1 MSSNLSILT
10 NEVNAVKVNIT
21 DVNGTI
27 IGAIYDNNG
36 QIAIDGFSPG
46 GGGAT
51 GPTGSQGPIGP
62 TGPSGGGAIGPT
74 GPSGGGATGPTGP
87 SGMGM
92 TGPTGSSGMG
102 MTGPTGSSG
111 MGMTGP
117 TGPSGMGMTGPTGP
131 SGMGMT
137 GPTGAIAN
145 LSSVPSNAILYNSS
159 SNVSGNSNFTIS
171 PIEPTTWIAPAG
183 QEGTT
188 GLLNQSQTV
197 ATASNGDIYV
207 GGNFRF
213 LTPPFA
219 TSFDRVARWVQSGST
234 GTWYQLTDGGTGTG
248 VGTVSGSQEVRSLSI
263 APNNDVYIGGDFI
276 QLANGQVA
284 NRIAKFKP
292 LGNTGIWSPLIGSTG
307 INGLGN
313 TVNAIVVA
321 TNNDVYVAGN
331 FTTPGNYVVKWN
343 GVDWVPLTG
352 GTAPNS
358 IIFSLALDS
367 SNNLYAGLDYGAL
380 YFWNG
385 TTWTELATTTG
396 NAPINSIKYIN
407 SNTVYLGTGS
417 PGSRLKLYNGS
428 AIVDITSGPTGTN
441 EYINGIEYIPFSN
454 SLAITGNFANS
465 NNPVVSLNNT
475 AIYSLT
481 TNTWKALG
489 NTGAVG
495 VGNSFSYSKGV
506 TLGTNN
512 NLYFAGNFTDTAG
525 LSLPSSNFGIYASTG
540 YTMNALGEVTV
551 NNLAIANGDITTS
564 AGGTSGNYLRIFI
577 NGTPYKIALLSD

>member
-1 MSSNLSILT
+1 M
-10 NEVNAVKVNIT
+10 
-21 DVNGTI
+21 GM
-27 IGAIYDNNG
+27 
-36 QIAIDGFSPG
+36 
-46 GGGAT
+46 T
-51 GPTGSQGPIGP
+51 GPTG
-62 TGPSGGGAIGPT
+62 A
-74 GPSGGGATGPTGP
+74 

-92 TGPTGSSGMG
+92 TGPTGASGMG
-102 MTGPTGSSG
+102 MTGPTGASG

-117 TGPSGMGMTGPTGP
+117 TGASGMGMTGPTGA

-137 GPTGAIAN
+137 GPTGAISN
-145 LSSVPSNAILYNSS
+145 LSSVPANAILYNSS

-183 QEGTT
+183 QQGTT

-248 VGTVSGSQEVRSLSI
+248 VGTVGGSQEVRSLSI
-263 APNNDVYIGGDFI
+263 APNNDVYIGGDFT

-321 TNNDVYVAGN
+321 TNNDVYVAGI

-352 GTAPNS
+352 GTAPTFTIN
-358 IIFSLALDS
+358 SLALDS
-367 SNNLYAGLDYGAL
+367 SNNLYAGAEYGTL
-380 YFWNG
+380 HFWNG
-385 TTWTELATTTG
+385 TTWSALATG
-396 NAPINSIKYIN
+396 SAPIYSIKYIN

-428 AIVDITSGPTGTN
+428 AIVDIASGPTGTN

-512 NLYFAGNFTDTAG
+512 NLYFAGNFVATAG
-525 LSLPSSNFGIYASTG
+525 LSIPSFYFGIYASPG

-564 AGGTSGNYLRIFI
+564 PGTVSSNYLRIFI
-577 NGTPYKIALLSD
+577 NGTPYKIALLNDS